1 MRKNKILS
9 VIGGLAA
16 FIFTSCDGI
25 FDVDYY
31 TFLPEDYIFTNES
44 TIEEGLLGCYEL
56 LYPNSF
62 GGSSWG
68 VRPHMML
75 ANLPTLDV
83 QASGWD
89 FNYCKY
95 EWTASESQ
103 FRYSWK
109 CSYAAISRINSLLAG
124 MESVKESVFKEGIK
138 AKNEV
143 IAQARALRA
152 YNYIYLGKNFGRVPM
167 LMTGENYSTSPAK
180 PRPETADEM
189 WKLIIEDL
197 EYATGVLDWQPLN
210 GQYGRITKGMCLA
223 YLAEAYMYNNDYDS
237 AKQRLKQIIDSKT
250 YELLPCFA
258 SVHDMGNYWSKESV
272 WEHSFYK
279 FSTMTSSASKLTDA
293 LIQMGY
299 RCASMEH
306 AGYGSFC
313 LSWEFYNSFEPG
325 DKRKQ
330 YSCVAL
336 GENNPY
342 TGEAIGVDPAYN
354 AEVVGT
360 DHNPNVYTL
369 KYWREQH
376 GAMKKDHNYNP
387 CSLTMK
393 RYAGVL
399 LDYAEC
405 CFRTN
410 DEATGWEIIKQI
422 RNRAWGNLET
432 GMSGEYVFGFEDL
445 SYVRDD
451 YKLNKVKVE
460 VPDAKSFYTRYK
472 AEKGYTADV
481 WLVALTIE
489 RRHEFNIE
497 FELWYDLCR
506 SGMAEQ
512 FINCEYPMNE
522 GWTKRDFPFYD
533 YYMLFPIP
541 TDEIL
546 NNDLINE
553 EDQNPGY

>member
-258 SVHDMGNYWSKESV
+258 SVHDM
-272 WEHSFYK
+272 
-279 FSTMTSSASKLTDA
+279 
-293 LIQMGY
+293 
-299 RCASMEH
+299 
-306 AGYGSFC
+306 
-313 LSWEFYNSFEPG
+313 
-325 DKRKQ
+325 
-330 YSCVAL
+330 
-336 GENNPY
+336 
-342 TGEAIGVDPAYN
+342 
-354 AEVVGT
+354 
-360 DHNPNVYTL
+360 
-369 KYWREQH
+369 
-376 GAMKKDHNYNP
+376 
-387 CSLTMK
+387 
-393 RYAGVL
+393 
-399 LDYAEC
+399 
-405 CFRTN
+405 
-410 DEATGWEIIKQI
+410 
-422 RNRAWGNLET
+422 
-432 GMSGEYVFGFEDL
+432 
-445 SYVRDD
+445 
-451 YKLNKVKVE
+451 
-460 VPDAKSFYTRYK
+460 
-472 AEKGYTADV
+472 
-481 WLVALTIE
+481 
-489 RRHEFNIE
+489 
-497 FELWYDLCR
+497 
-506 SGMAEQ
+506 
-512 FINCEYPMNE
+512 
-522 GWTKRDFPFYD
+522 
-533 YYMLFPIP
+533 
-541 TDEIL
+541 
-546 NNDLINE
+546 
-553 EDQNPGY
+553 